1 MYALGFCK
9 SLKEC
14 TLPEQLTEVGSYA
27 FTNTAQSEVNFP
39 STLNHLY
46 DKAFSK
52 CQSLKTLRF
61 TSPEVPDFDNEPFA
75 ECKNIKT
82 VYVPKS
88 KLEEYEEQLV
98 LSEEVVFK
106 GEEPTGINSLSS
118 TANAVEVARYNA
130 AGQRITRPM
139 KGLNIIKLSNGKVV
153 KRIEQ

>member
-1 MYALGFCK
+1 M
-9 SLKEC
+9 
-14 TLPEQLTEVGSYA
+14 
-27 FTNTAQSEVNFP
+27 
-39 STLNHLY
+39 
-46 DKAFSK
+46 
-52 CQSLKTLRF
+52 
-61 TSPEVPDFDNEPFA
+61 PDFDNEPFA

-98 LSEEVVFK
+98 LSETDEVVFK

>member
-1 MYALGFCK
+1 M
-9 SLKEC
+9 
-14 TLPEQLTEVGSYA
+14 
-27 FTNTAQSEVNFP
+27 
-39 STLNHLY
+39 
-46 DKAFSK
+46 
-52 CQSLKTLRF
+52 
-61 TSPEVPDFDNEPFA
+61 PDFDNEPFA

-130 AGQRITRPM
+130 AGQRITHPM